1 MLAGMFS
8 CISRNSRTVR
18 ASCLLSLGALS
29 CSLASAEVDIDR
41 AADRLKF
48 EQAVTELRS
57 GAGPRYKRL
66 RAELND
72 YPLALYLDALVIEGD
87 LHHTKPDVI
96 KAFLGRAVDS
106 PVALRTLRSFVRHK
120 VKDRH
125 WKTVVDVT
133 QHVGLSTELRCHRAH
148 ALLMT
153 QQIEEAT
160 TLLTGL
166 WSVGKSQIKACDP
179 VFKAWYRHSG
189 PSDDV
194 VWQRALRAADARNT
208 TLLRYLRKFASAT
221 LLVSLQDLGE
231 IYTRPDRV
239 TQKTRGSTLR
249 QRDIAVMGVTRLA
262 RINPGRALAAK
273 EALAS
278 RFEFTAEQTT
288 QMHSL
293 ITRHSLFAQSAAP
306 QSWITDR
313 LEELKN
319 DELTE
324 IYLRSTLRI
333 ADWVSFRHAYE
344 WLSLDKRLSD
354 EWQYWRVIAA
364 APGEAEQS
372 ESILKN
378 LAKGRGF
385 HAYLAADILG
395 VSLTLGGQTHTPI
408 SGSQVDRGVGERVQE
423 LKALGRDWEANTEFR
438 SALDDPGAALILA
451 ELAGA
456 QGWHT
461 MAIEAA
467 AAAQAWHRVDLRFP
481 VIYKTEF
488 EKASD
493 ESGLEFE
500 QLLAVARRE
509 SALASNAV
517 SEVGARGLMQLLP
530 STARLTARKHNYRYS
545 RSRLMRPGY
554 NTAVGALYYADLIAR
569 YDGNRVL
576 ALAAYNAGPN
586 RVRRWTQG
594 TMSLPRW
601 VDTIPFKE
609 TREYVRAVLA
619 YNVIYRLSAQKEAQM
634 LTDTERDHRY

>member
-8 CISRNSRTVR
+8 CISRNSRTVG
-18 ASCLLSLGALS
+18 ASCLLSLGALLS
-29 CSLASAEVDIDR
+29 SLAYAEVDIDR

-57 GAGPRYKRL
+57 GVGPRYKRL
-66 RAELND
+66 RGELTD

-87 LHHTKPDVI
+87 LHHTQPAVV
-96 KAFLGRAVDS
+96 KAFMVRAADS
-106 PVALRTLRSFVRHK
+106 PVALRTLRSFARHK
-120 VKDRH
+120 VKDRA
-125 WKTVVDVT
+125 WKAVVEVT
-133 QHVGLSTELRCHRAH
+133 QHVSLTTELRCHRAH

-153 QQIEEAT
+153 QQIEEAR

-166 WSVGKSQIKACDP
+166 WAVGKSQIKACDP
-179 VFKAWYRHSG
+179 VFEAWYRHSG

-194 VWQRALRAADARNT
+194 VWERALRAADARNP
-208 TLLRYLRKFASAT
+208 TLLRYLRKFASPT

-239 TQKTRGSTLR
+239 TQKTRGSRLR

-273 EALAS
+273 QALAT
-278 RFEFTAEQTT
+278 RFEFTAEQTA

-313 LEELKN
+313 LAELKN

-324 IYLRSTLRI
+324 IYLRSTLRT
-333 ADWVSFRHAYE
+333 ADWVSFRQAYE
-344 WLSLDKRLSD
+344 WLSPSKQLSD

-372 ESILKN
+372 ELMLKE
-378 LAKGRGF
+378 LSTGRGF

-395 VSLTLGGQTHTPI
+395 LPPTLGRPTP
-408 SGSQVDRGVGERVQE
+408 SLMSASRVDLGVAERVRE
-423 LKALGRDWEANTEFR
+423 LKVLGREWEANTEFR

-451 ELAGA
+451 ELASA
-456 QGWHT
+456 QGWYT

-467 AAAQAWHRVDLRFP
+467 AAAKAWHRVDLRFP
-481 VIYKTEF
+481 VIYESEF
-488 EKASD
+488 ENASD

-500 QLLAVARRE
+500 ELLAIARRE
-509 SALASNAV
+509 SALAPNAV

-619 YNVIYRLSAQKEAQM
+619 YNVIYRLSGQKEAQM
-634 LTDTERDHRY
+634 LTEPERDHRY